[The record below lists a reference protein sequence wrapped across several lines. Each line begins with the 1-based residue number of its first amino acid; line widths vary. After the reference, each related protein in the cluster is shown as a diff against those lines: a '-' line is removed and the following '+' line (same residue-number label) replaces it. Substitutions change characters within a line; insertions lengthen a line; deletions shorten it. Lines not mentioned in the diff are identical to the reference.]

1 MYIINTITPSI
12 SGYARYKAKV
22 LRDLG
27 DIDCRD
33 KGLVTNM
40 LINLGNMVRI
50 NNVCHTIMVSD
61 FSHYEAV
68 KYIDSILK
76 GGK

>member
-27 DIDCRD
+27 NIDCRD
-33 KGLVTNM
+33 KELVANM
-40 LINLGNMVRI
+40 LINLGSVVRI
-50 NNVCHTIMVSD
+50 NNVCHTIMAGD

-68 KYIDSILK
+68 KYIDFILK

>member
-1 MYIINTITPSI
+1 MCIINTIAPSI

-33 KGLVTNM
+33 NGLVTNM
-40 LINLGNMVRI
+40 LINLGSVVRI

-68 KYIDSILK
+68 RYIDSILK